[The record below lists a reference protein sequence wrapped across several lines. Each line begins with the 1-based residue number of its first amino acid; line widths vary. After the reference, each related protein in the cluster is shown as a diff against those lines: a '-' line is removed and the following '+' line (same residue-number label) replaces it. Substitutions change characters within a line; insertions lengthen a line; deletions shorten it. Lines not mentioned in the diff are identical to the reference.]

1 MAWYLYLVSLSMV
14 AIAATYIMYP
24 ESFTDITRSLFIDIN
39 PRYLAIAPLVVGILF
54 LLSRPWARSATLV
67 TVLGLLGLLKG
78 ALLLLAPRSLMRD
91 YLDWWCLRASPQ
103 AHRLLGLI
111 MFALGVTLFYQIV

>member
-14 AIAATYIMYP
+14 AISATYIMYP
-24 ESFTDITRSLFIDIN
+24 DSFKDITRSLFIDMN

-54 LLSRPWARSATLV
+54 LVSRPWARSATLV
-67 TVLGLLGLLKG
+67 TVLGLLALLKG
-78 ALLLLAPRSLMRD
+78 ALLLLAPRSLMRV
-91 YLDWWCLRASPQ
+91 YLDWWGYQASQQ